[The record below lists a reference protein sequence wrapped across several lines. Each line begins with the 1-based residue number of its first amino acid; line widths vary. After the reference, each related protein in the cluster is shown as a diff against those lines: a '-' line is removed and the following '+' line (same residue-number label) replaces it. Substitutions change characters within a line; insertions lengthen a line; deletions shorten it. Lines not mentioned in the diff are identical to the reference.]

1 MPPADREKKKSSTGK
16 EALTPFQTPKGMRDI
31 LPEEWSLFD
40 KVVGAAKNIGEFYN
54 FSRIDTP
61 IMEQADLFTRGVG
74 LGTDIVE
81 KEMYVF
87 STKGGDRLALRPEY
101 TAPVMRSYIQ
111 HGMSHLPQPR
121 RLWYTGPVF
130 RHENPQSMRYR
141 QFTQFGL
148 EIIGSADP
156 VFDAE
161 VIIGFCRLLDE
172 LKVKGVSIEVNS
184 IGCKTCRPA
193 YRKKLTEYYRKQDI
207 CEDCQVRLE
216 TNPLRLLDCKN
227 PKCQPLKEGA
237 PSILDNL
244 CQNCRQHF
252 RQVLEYLDEAQV
264 PYVLNPRLVRGLDY
278 YSRTVF
284 ETFAEGEDAALASG
298 GRYDYLAEM
307 IGGRPTPAV
316 GGAAGIDRIM
326 EVLKNKGAVPAGK
339 TKGKVYLIHVGEVS
353 KKKSLSLVEEFR
365 RAGIPLVNELGKESL
380 SSQMELAAKNN
391 APLTL
396 IFGQKESYEDS
407 IIIRDMES
415 GVQEVVPL
423 GKVIEEV
430 KKRLR

>member
-1 MPPADREKKKSSTGK
+1 MPPADKEKKKSTGGK
-16 EALTPFQTPKGMRDI
+16 EAPISFQTPKGMRDI
-31 LPEEWSLFD
+31 LPEEWPLFD
-40 KVVGAAKNIGEFYN
+40 RVVGAAKNIGDFYN

-61 IMEQADLFTRGVG
+61 ILEQADLFSRGVG

-121 RLWYTGPVF
+121 RLWYVGPVF

-148 EIIGSADP
+148 EVVGSADP

-161 VIIGFCRLLDE
+161 VIIGFYRLLDE
-172 LKVKGVSIEVNS
+172 LKIKGVSIEVNS

-193 YRKKLTEYYRKQDI
+193 YRKKLTDYYRKQDV
-207 CEDCQVRLE
+207 CEDCRVRLE

-252 RQVLEYLDEAQV
+252 RQVLESLDEAKV
-264 PYVLNPRLVRGLDY
+264 SYVLNPRLVRGLDY

-284 ETFAEGEDAALASG
+284 ETFVEGEAAALASG
-298 GRYDYLAEM
+298 GRYDYLAEL
-307 IGGRPTPAV
+307 IGGRSTPAV
-316 GGAAGIDRIM
+316 GGAAGIERIM
-326 EVLKNKGAVPAGK
+326 EVLKNKGIMPQSK

-365 RAGIPLVNELGKESL
+365 HAGIPLVNELSKESL

-423 GKVIEEV
+423 SKIIEEV
-430 KKRLR
+430 KKRLK

>member
-1 MPPADREKKKSSTGK
+1 MPPADKEKKKTSGK
-16 EALTPFQTPKGMRDI
+16 EALTSFQTPKGMRDI
-31 LPEEWSLFD
+31 LPDEWPLFD
-40 KVVGAAKNIGEFYN
+40 KVVGAAKSIGEFYN

-61 IMEQADLFTRGVG
+61 IMEQADLFARGVG

-148 EIIGSADP
+148 EVLGSADP

-161 VIIGFCRLLDE
+161 VIIGFYRLLDE

-193 YRKKLTEYYRKQDI
+193 YRKKLTEYYRKQDV
-207 CEDCQVRLE
+207 CEDCRVRLE

-252 RQVLEYLDEAQV
+252 RQVLEYLDEARV

-284 ETFAEGEDAALASG
+284 ETFVEGEDAALASG

-316 GGAAGIDRIM
+316 GGAAGIERIM
-326 EVLKNKGAVPAGK
+326 EVLRNKGIVPTGK
-339 TKGKVYLIHVGEVS
+339 IKGKVYLIHVGEVS

-365 RAGIPLVNELGKESL
+365 RAGIPLVNELSKESL

-430 KKRLR
+430 KKRLK